1 MKLRDILTRR
11 ITLGRVRNEERAENE
26 PLITGAD
33 LLEIFGVNR
42 DRTVTAE
49 QALQIG
55 AVELCVNMLSNA
67 VGMLPVKLYR
77 KNGEQIEEVD
87 DDRRVTLLN
96 DTTGDTLTA
105 TDMRTMWARDY
116 LLKGR
121 AYGYIDRR
129 GGIPDSIYYVS
140 PQNISAS
147 ANADP
152 IFKSY
157 TLWCNGKA
165 YHPDHFCEFL
175 RHSDGTGSGHGII
188 DESGTLLLT
197 AYLTTIFEKR
207 LAKTGGAKKGF
218 LTSKMRLSDESMA
231 KMRAQ
236 WNDVM
241 NTEEGSGV
249 MILNDG
255 MDYKDAAATA
265 AETQLAERKAGLD
278 SDVMNLFGTKD
289 GVLSDETI
297 KNALM
302 PILNSFEAVFDDKL
316 LTEAEKGTYYFAF
329 DTRELT
335 RGDINQRYDAYSKA
349 LNSNIM
355 QLDEVRALEDLPPLG
370 FNYIKLGLQD
380 VLLNP
385 KTGEVYTPNMNASAN
400 LNQLGNVGDVNS
412 DTESRGWATINGHH
426 VYFDKDGAGGGSASN
441 SGKGVDKA
449 EKSGIIANKDKIIA
463 DFKSTNF
470 NGEVHIPPKSIDV
483 DSLKYDSNHINNERN
498 HAVSEKQAKQFIK
511 DAKMSFSKTIKGET
525 FENYIGYNGSTY
537 VNLRTKSIRT
547 AFGKDDFNKY
557 TLNIIGT
564 LKKYE

>member
-11 ITLGRVRNEERAENE
+11 ITFGRVREEERAESE
-26 PLITGAD
+26 SVITGAD

-77 KNGEQIEEVD
+77 KNGDVVDEVK
-87 DDRRVTLLN
+87 DDRRIILLN
-96 DTTGDTLTA
+96 DATGDTLTA

-116 LLKGR
+116 LLRGR

-218 LTSKMRLSDESMA
+218 LTAKMRLSDEAMA

-236 WNDVM
+236 WNDLM
-241 NTEEGSGV
+241 NTEDGSGV

-278 SDVMNLFGTKD
+278 SDIMNLFGTKD
-289 GVLSDETI
+289 GILSDETI

-316 LTEAEKGTYYFAF
+316 LTEVEKGTYYFAF

-400 LNQLGNVGDVNS
+400 LNQLGNV
-412 DTESRGWATINGHH
+412 
-426 VYFDKDGAGGGSASN
+426 DG
-441 SGKGVDKA
+441 
-449 EKSGIIANKDKIIA
+449 
-463 DFKSTNF
+463 
-470 NGEVHIPPKSIDV
+470 
-483 DSLKYDSNHINNERN
+483 
-498 HAVSEKQAKQFIK
+498 
-511 DAKMSFSKTIKGET
+511 
-525 FENYIGYNGSTY
+525 
-537 VNLRTKSIRT
+537 
-547 AFGKDDFNKY
+547 
-557 TLNIIGT
+557 
-564 LKKYE
+564 

>member
-11 ITLGRVRNEERAENE
+11 ITLGRVRKEERAESE
-26 PLITGAD
+26 PVITGAD

-96 DTTGDTLTA
+96 DATGDTLTA

-116 LLKGR
+116 LLRGR

-129 GGIPDSIYYVS
+129 GGMPDGIYYVS

-175 RHSDGTGSGHGII
+175 RHSDGTGRGHGVV

-218 LTSKMRLSDESMA
+218 LTAKMRLSDEAMA

-255 MDYKDAAATA
+255 MEYKDAAATA

-278 SDVMNLFGTKD
+278 SDVMKLFGTKD

-355 QLDEVRALEDLPPLG
+355 QLDEVRKLEDLPPLG

-400 LNQLGNVGDVNS
+400 LNQLGNVGGNDLTDNDDS
-412 DTESRGWATINGHH
+412 DTIRSGGNPYHDHKGRFTFGH
-426 VYFDKDGAGGGSASN
+426 SAN
-441 SGKGVDKA
+441 MTKA
-449 EKSGIIANKDKIIA
+449 EKAHVSSEILTNYPNLAEGSVKYMEIAVKDGYKFYAFEVKGYGNYRFMYAYKSQDKLGRKRNQKIIR
-463 DFKSTNF
+463 TVRE
-470 NGEVHIPPKSIDV
+470 GV
-483 DSLKYDSNHINNERN
+483 DAWNS
-498 HAVSEKQAKQFIK
+498 V
-511 DAKMSFSKTIKGET
+511 
-525 FENYIGYNGSTY
+525 
-537 VNLRTKSIRT
+537 
-547 AFGKDDFNKY
+547 
-557 TLNIIGT
+557 
-564 LKKYE
+564 